1 MSYFMNRVNVD
12 TYKEMLG
19 DYDNSWV
26 VNKLSEF
33 ISDGAKVL
41 ELGMGTGL
49 DLDLLSKKYEVIGSD
64 NSPIFINDYNIK
76 NKGGKAIL
84 LDAINVDINDSFDCI
99 YSNKVLQHLTKDQFL
114 KSLINQAKCLNV
126 NGIIYLT
133 LWNGEY
139 REELYFDDSLRFTYY
154 TENDIKDMVV
164 DNFDIIHINRYTE
177 SDAMDSLL
185 VVLKIKNKI

>member
-33 ISDGAKVL
+33 ISAGAKVL
-41 ELGMGTGL
+41 EIGMGTGL
-49 DLDLLSKKYEVIGSD
+49 DLNLLSKKYEVIGSD

-84 LDAINVDINDSFDCI
+84 LDAISVDINDSFDCI

-114 KSLINQAKCLNV
+114 KSLSNQGKCLNA
-126 NGIIYLT
+126 NGIIYFT
-133 LWNGEY
+133 LWYGEY

-154 TENDIKDMVV
+154 TENDIKDMVA
-164 DNFDIIHINRYTE
+164 DNFDIIHINRFTE
-177 SDAMDSLL
+177 SDDMDSLL
-185 VVLKIKNKI
+185 VVLKIKNRI